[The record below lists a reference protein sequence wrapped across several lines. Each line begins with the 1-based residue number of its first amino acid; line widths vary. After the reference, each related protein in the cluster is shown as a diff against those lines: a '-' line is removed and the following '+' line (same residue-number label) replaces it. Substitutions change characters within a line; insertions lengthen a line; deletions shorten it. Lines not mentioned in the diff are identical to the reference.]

1 LTFEGLANFSSHQAI
16 ANIGWKY
23 YLVFAVLNLSWTPF
37 IWYFYVETAGLS
49 LEEIDLMFKIK
60 YNGAK
65 GMSYKEAS
73 VLAREESDRQRHE
86 DVSEK
91 TQEVLR
97 VGEVV

>member
-1 LTFEGLANFSSHQAI
+1 
-16 ANIGWKY
+16 
-23 YLVFAVLNLSWTPF
+23 
-37 IWYFYVETAGLS
+37 
-49 LEEIDLMFKIK
+49 MFKIK

-97 VGEVV
+97 VEEVA